1 MMKVILSIT
10 NLRLIVS
17 NTQLSYK
24 DAGVDIHAGNEL
36 VERIKADVK
45 RTRRPEV
52 MGGLG
57 GFGALCALPTKYKEP
72 ILVSGTDGVGT
83 KLRLAIDLNKHD
95 TIGQDLVAMCV
106 NDLVVQGAEP
116 LFFLDYYAT
125 GKLDVDV
132 AADVVKGI
140 ADGCAISGCALVGG
154 ETAEMPG
161 MYHVGDYDLAGFC
174 VGVVEK
180 SEIIDGSAVKVGDVL
195 VALASSGPHS
205 NGYSLI
211 RKVLE
216 VSGANPAVDQLEGKP
231 LSEHLLAPTK
241 IYVKS
246 VLELVENTDV
256 HAIAHLTGG
265 GFWENIPRVLPENT
279 KAVIDE
285 KSWAWPA
292 IFNWLQEKGNISR
305 YEMYRTFNC
314 GVGMVIAV
322 PAAEAEKAVSLLT
335 QAGET
340 AWVIGKIE
348 ALGIGTEQVEIL

>member
-1 MMKVILSIT
+1 M
-10 NLRLIVS
+10 
-17 NTQLSYK
+17 
-24 DAGVDIHAGNEL
+24 
-36 VERIKADVK
+36 
-45 RTRRPEV
+45 
-52 MGGLG
+52 
-57 GFGALCALPTKYKEP
+57 
-72 ILVSGTDGVGT
+72 
-83 KLRLAIDLNKHD
+83 
-95 TIGQDLVAMCV
+95 
-106 NDLVVQGAEP
+106 
-116 LFFLDYYAT
+116 
-125 GKLDVDV
+125 
-132 AADVVKGI
+132 
-140 ADGCAISGCALVGG
+140 
-154 ETAEMPG
+154 
-161 MYHVGDYDLAGFC
+161 
-174 VGVVEK
+174 VEK

-246 VLELVENTDV
+246 VLELVENTNV

-285 KSWAWPA
+285 KSWTWPA

-348 ALGIGTEQVEIL
+348 ALGNGTEQVEIL

>member
-1 MMKVILSIT
+1 M
-10 NLRLIVS
+10 
-17 NTQLSYK
+17 
-24 DAGVDIHAGNEL
+24 
-36 VERIKADVK
+36 
-45 RTRRPEV
+45 
-52 MGGLG
+52 
-57 GFGALCALPTKYKEP
+57 
-72 ILVSGTDGVGT
+72 
-83 KLRLAIDLNKHD
+83 
-95 TIGQDLVAMCV
+95 
-106 NDLVVQGAEP
+106 
-116 LFFLDYYAT
+116 
-125 GKLDVDV
+125 
-132 AADVVKGI
+132 VKGI

-180 SEIIDGSAVKVGDVL
+180 SEIIDGSAVKLGDVL

-348 ALGIGTEQVEIL
+348 ALGNGTEQVEIL